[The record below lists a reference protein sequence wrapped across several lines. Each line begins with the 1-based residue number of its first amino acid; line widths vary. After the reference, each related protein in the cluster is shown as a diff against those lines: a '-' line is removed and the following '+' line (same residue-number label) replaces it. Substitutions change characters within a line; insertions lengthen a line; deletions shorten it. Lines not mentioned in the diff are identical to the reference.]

1 MLLVSALGAVACAA
15 ACSSG
20 DGNDINARGTSIT
33 LAETTDTV
41 DTGSTS
47 AEVAPPSASAVASLP
62 GEVVITAAPP
72 PSAPPG
78 PTVTAPPVSDV
89 PETGVPGLDS
99 ADVFCASWSRFGG
112 SFQVVAVNAAF
123 GSGSIEDRAFIEVVA
138 GPTVAVA
145 YAEMAE
151 TWPDEIA
158 AESSIALEDAFGPFA
173 RRLAAA
179 SDALSAA
186 GLTAEQGVALDDA
199 WVSFLAERDPADAE
213 VNLVVADDLNAVVAS
228 AVPLYLD
235 VVGPWAEDESLV
247 TEASTPLT
255 DEYLAT
261 RCPDQGTLLG
271 GEIDG

>member
-1 MLLVSALGAVACAA
+1 M
-15 ACSSG
+15 
-20 DGNDINARGTSIT
+20 
-33 LAETTDTV
+33 
-41 DTGSTS
+41 
-47 AEVAPPSASAVASLP
+47 
-62 GEVVITAAPP
+62 
-72 PSAPPG
+72 
-78 PTVTAPPVSDV
+78 
-89 PETGVPGLDS
+89 
-99 ADVFCASWSRFGG
+99 AD
-112 SFQVVAVNAAF
+112 
-123 GSGSIEDRAFIEVVA
+123 
-138 GPTVAVA
+138 
-145 YAEMAE
+145 
-151 TWPDEIA
+151 TWPDELA

-199 WVSFLAERDPADAE
+199 WVSFLAERDPTDAE
-213 VNLVVADDLNAVVAS
+213 VNLVVADDLTAVVAS

-247 TEASTPLT
+247 TAASTPLT